1 MVENNKRLL
10 LQALIISNQTLLD
23 VIQVAVIDIMIV
35 EAAIEDMVEAEVE
48 EDIVEEAMMIERD
61 LECVHEAEVQEAI
74 KIVLQVMVVVIEI
87 DQEIVWVVAAEE
99 IDIRP
104 LLSFT

>member
-61 LECVHEAEVQEAI
+61 LEYVHEAEVQEAI

>member
-10 LQALIISNQTLLD
+10 LQALIIINQTLLD